1 LSKKS
6 GKPNSSRSVT
16 GIDDRSPTL
25 ILRRGKR
32 RGSRRERNL
41 VIVLPLPQ
49 KATAV
54 LVGFLLVVADI
65 VPVQEC
71 IKFLSGQ

>member
-1 LSKKS
+1 M
-6 GKPNSSRSVT
+6 T